1 MIKSNIP
8 PRFCKKEPE
17 REFRNSGTRG
27 RPLTQRDLPT
37 TLQEADDSSC
47 VAKVQNILVG
57 CARDFFIS
65 LRSFFISHRKFASGT
80 RSGGY
85 RIHFLEHGTWSLEQ
99 TFK

>member
-47 VAKVQNILVG
+47 AAKVRIILFRF
-57 CARDFFIS
+57 AHFF
-65 LRSFFISHRKFASGT
+65 SHRKHGKHRKICLQHTKWGLSD
-80 RSGGY
+80 S
-85 RIHFLEHGTWSLEQ
+85 LLGTWNLELG
-99 TFK
+99 TNF